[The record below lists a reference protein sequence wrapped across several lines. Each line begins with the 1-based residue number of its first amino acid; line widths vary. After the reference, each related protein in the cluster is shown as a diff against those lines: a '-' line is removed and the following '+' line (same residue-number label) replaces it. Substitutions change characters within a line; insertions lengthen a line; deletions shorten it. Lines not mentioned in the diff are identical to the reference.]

1 MSSVVHL
8 HGINLASHNPPTLIF
23 LNREQNMSN
32 LCQLSCQRSNK
43 MHVFFVEYVN
53 RRVHYV
59 FMLVVIAKY
68 IMVVCFVIVMQS

>member
-1 MSSVVHL
+1 
-8 HGINLASHNPPTLIF
+8 
-23 LNREQNMSN
+23 
-32 LCQLSCQRSNK
+32 